1 MAGNVRKNVGIF
13 VEAIIA
19 NPEVSLPGKV
29 VQVAIG
35 YMTYPE
41 LLATWSK
48 ATGKKATYIHCTR
61 EEFEG
66 LYPVT
71 GLELALQY
79 VFLENVGLATPSGV
93 DPDIVEAT
101 DLGVQQHQLVGV
113 EETLRELSSSWY

>member
-61 EEFEG
+61 KNSKASI
-66 LYPVT
+66 P
-71 GLELALQY
+71 
-79 VFLENVGLATPSGV
+79 
-93 DPDIVEAT
+93 
-101 DLGVQQHQLVGV
+101 
-113 EETLRELSSSWY
+113 

>member
-13 VEAIIA
+13 VKAIIA
-19 NPEVSLPGKV
+19 RPEVSLPGKV
-29 VQVAIG
+29 VQVAMG

-48 ATGKKATYIHCTR
+48 VTGKKATYVHCTR

-66 LYPVT
+66 LYPAT

-79 VFLENVGLATPSGV
+79 VFLENMGSATSSDV
-93 DPDIVEAT
+93 DPDVVDGIE
-101 DLGVQQHQLVGV
+101 LGIQQHQLVGV
-113 EETLRELSSSWY
+113 EETLREVSSSWH